1 MKDVHIAYKE
11 YFRFVFFLDGNKKN
25 SYINPMIFG
34 NMGDMVGKVKKMQ
47 EDLKNVQKE
56 LSNLLV
62 EENSGGVKVVVS
74 GDMELRDLKLD
85 PKILENNDIKRIEWL
100 ISDAVDK
107 AFAKAKKEAANQLK
121 KVTGGLS
128 IPGLF

>member
-1 MKDVHIAYKE
+1 MLGKARKIQQDIKE
-11 YFRFVFFLDGNKKN
+11 
-25 SYINPMIFG
+25 
-34 NMGDMVGKVKKMQ
+34 
-47 EDLKNVQKE
+47 VQKE
-56 LSNLLV
+56 LSETTV

-74 GDMELRDLKLD
+74 GDMELREFKLD

-107 AFAKAKKEAANQLK
+107 AFAKAKKEAAGKLK
-121 KVTGGLS
+121 RITGGLS

>member
-1 MKDVHIAYKE
+1 
-11 YFRFVFFLDGNKKN
+11 
-25 SYINPMIFG
+25 MIFG
-34 NMGDMVGKVKKMQ
+34 NVGDILGKVKKMQ
-47 EDLKNVQKE
+47 DDLKEVQKE
-56 LSNLLV
+56 LSQILV
-62 EENSGGVKVVVS
+62 EEESGGVKVVVS
-74 GDMELRDLKLD
+74 GDMELRELKLD

-107 AFAKAKKEAANQLK
+107 AFMKAKKEAANKLK

>member
-1 MKDVHIAYKE
+1 
-11 YFRFVFFLDGNKKN
+11 
-25 SYINPMIFG
+25 MIFG
-34 NMGDMVGKVKKMQ
+34 NVGDMIGKVKKIQ
-47 EDLKNVQKE
+47 EDMKEVQKE
-56 LSNLLV
+56 LSQVLV

-74 GDMELRDLKLD
+74 GDMELREFKLD

-107 AFAKAKKEAANQLK
+107 AFSKAKKEAASKLK
-121 KVTGGLS
+121 RVTGGLS

>member
-1 MKDVHIAYKE
+1 
-11 YFRFVFFLDGNKKN
+11 
-25 SYINPMIFG
+25 MIFG
-34 NMGDMVGKVKKMQ
+34 GVGDMLGKVKKMQ

-56 LSNLLV
+56 LSSILV
-62 EENSGGVKVVVS
+62 EEESGGVKVVVS
-74 GDMELRDLKLD
+74 GDMELREFKLD

-107 AFAKAKKEAANQLK
+107 AYSKAKKEAADKMK

>member
-1 MKDVHIAYKE
+1 
-11 YFRFVFFLDGNKKN
+11 
-25 SYINPMIFG
+25 MI
-34 NMGDMVGKVKKMQ
+34 GKVKKMQ

-56 LSNLLV
+56 LSSV
-62 EENSGGVKVVVS
+62 IVTEESGGVKVAVS
-74 GDMELRDLKLD
+74 GDMELREFKLD
-85 PKILENNDIKRIEWL
+85 PRILDNKDIKRVEWL

-107 AFAKAKKEAANQLK
+107 AFAKAKKEAADRLR

>member
-1 MKDVHIAYKE
+1 M
-11 YFRFVFFLDGNKKN
+11 L
-25 SYINPMIFG
+25 
-34 NMGDMVGKVKKMQ
+34 GKVKKMQ

-56 LSNLLV
+56 LSSILV
-62 EENSGGVKVVVS
+62 EEESGGVKVVVS
-74 GDMELRDLKLD
+74 GDMELREFKLD

-107 AFAKAKKEAANQLK
+107 AYSKAKKEAADKMK

>member
-1 MKDVHIAYKE
+1 
-11 YFRFVFFLDGNKKN
+11 
-25 SYINPMIFG
+25 MIFG
-34 NMGDMVGKVKKMQ
+34 NMGDMLGKIKKMQ
-47 EDLKNVQKE
+47 EDFKEIQKE
-56 LSNLLV
+56 LSETLF

-74 GDMELRDLKLD
+74 GDMELRELKLD
-85 PKILENNDIKRIEWL
+85 PKIFENKDINRIEWL

-107 AFAKAKKEAANQLK
+107 AFAKAKKEAANKLK

>member
-1 MKDVHIAYKE
+1 
-11 YFRFVFFLDGNKKN
+11 
-25 SYINPMIFG
+25 MIFG
-34 NMGDMVGKVKKMQ
+34 NVGDIIGKVKKMQ

-56 LSNLLV
+56 LSSV
-62 EENSGGVKVVVS
+62 IVTEESGGVKVAVS
-74 GDMELRDLKLD
+74 GDMELREFKLD
-85 PKILENNDIKRIEWL
+85 PKILDNKDINRIEWL

-107 AFAKAKKEAANQLK
+107 AFAKAKKEAADRLR